1 MYQDV
6 REEPHPLGDLVL
18 GEDGEIVGRER
29 AVERVAS
36 SIKALQDRGALKKQ
50 PSATTPP
57 RTAPEGLL
65 PRTVLPP
72 SLSSQRFAA
81 LRGHSTRTHSAS
93 AQPVQW
99 MAVVAAA
106 CFAIATTGVSPSRA
120 AETVAAPPPQ
130 QQQQLGIMGATQQ
143 LSDELVASTP
153 ASSAAASMSVKQ
165 VEERLKSI
173 PVTAIVN
180 TEGQPYMI
188 DKERDQNLGFFYI
201 EPSDALRDLQVL
213 KQGGQPT
220 ASLKIV
226 PLSEVYFPFVTSSDT
241 PKADLAQKDELGG
254 LLRLRP
260 STRQVVLANRAIN
273 ANGGGGNGFLPTA
286 LDARSGQVPVFYSER
301 VVLQDE
307 GGGSSFPFFFSK
319 EDLDDAWRG
328 GDAAPTKGGAADAG
342 FSEQA
347 FGGGMS
353 PGQKRRKAAEGE
365 KGIPIGLL
373 RVATLDGLVK
383 QMLSGDVD
391 LRKAVLI
398 GSREAEVAIE
408 GLRVTK

>member
-408 GLRVTK
+408 GLRVAK

>member
-1 MYQDV
+1 
-6 REEPHPLGDLVL
+6 
-18 GEDGEIVGRER
+18 
-29 AVERVAS
+29 
-36 SIKALQDRGALKKQ
+36 
-50 PSATTPP
+50 
-57 RTAPEGLL
+57 
-65 PRTVLPP
+65 
-72 SLSSQRFAA
+72 
-81 LRGHSTRTHSAS
+81 
-93 AQPVQW
+93 
-99 MAVVAAA
+99 
-106 CFAIATTGVSPSRA
+106 
-120 AETVAAPPPQ
+120 
-130 QQQQLGIMGATQQ
+130 MGATQQ

-188 DKERDQNLGFFYI
+188 DRERDQNLGFFYI

-328 GDAAPTKGGAADAG
+328 GDAAPTKGGAADGG

-383 QMLSGDVD
+383 QMRSGDVD

-408 GLRVTK
+408 GLRVAK